1 MKLMSWRS
9 CVAAAAVALMSSIAS
24 AQTPPALWE
33 SLNRQGDQPRPQTE
47 ESLALHRQAL
57 ALAERESAADLAS
70 VQWLHAVWRSAAKI
84 GDLLAEF
91 GRHGEAL
98 AAFNRGLEAASRLEK
113 AEPDRAEWQRATAM
127 LLIGIGDS
135 LAALKRPQEALQ
147 AFREALAVSE
157 RLALARSSPPLTR
170 RSIMVAQGKI
180 GGVLWEQGDLAGA
193 LAVHQAASTIAKT
206 RALPED
212 DTSQDDLATA
222 DEAVGVTLT
231 GLGSFDDAL
240 EVLQES
246 LAIRERL
253 LAKGPDVSRVYAVSL
268 TRELIG
274 KAFLR
279 QGNLAKSLEAF
290 ETSLSLRQ
298 TAIAADPG
306 NPAWELAA
314 AGSYGH
320 VGTVLARLGRRDQAR
335 ASLQRGRALSVRL
348 GDDPTWFELELSR
361 LE

>member
-1 MKLMSWRS
+1 MKLMSWRPYA
-9 CVAAAAVALMSSIAS
+9 AAAAVALMSCIAW
-24 AQTPPALWE
+24 AQGPPALWE
-33 SLNRQGDQPRPQTE
+33 SLDRQGDQPRPQHE

-57 ALAERESAADLAS
+57 ALAEHESSADFAS
-70 VQWLHAVWRSAAKI
+70 VQWLHAVWRSSAKI
-84 GDLLAEF
+84 GDLLAEL

-98 AAFNRGLEAASRLEK
+98 AAFNRGLEAASRLAK
-113 AEPDRAEWQRATAM
+113 AEPDRAEWQRAIAM
-127 LLIGIGDS
+127 LLLGIGDS
-135 LAALKRPQEALQ
+135 LVVLKRPQEALQ

-157 RLALARSSPPLTR
+157 KLALARSSPPLTR

-180 GGVLWEQGDLAGA
+180 GGVLWEQGDFAGA
-193 LAVHQAASTIAKT
+193 LAVYQAARAIAKT

-231 GLGSFDDAL
+231 GLGSFDDAR

-253 LAKGPDVSRVYAVSL
+253 WARKSDAARVYALSV

-290 ETSLSLRQ
+290 ETSLGLRQ
-298 TAIAADPG
+298 SAIAADPA
-306 NPAWELAA
+306 NPAWQLSAA
-314 AGSYGH
+314 SSFGQ
-320 VGTVLARLGRRDQAR
+320 VGTVLALLGRRDQAR
-335 ASLQRGRALSVRL
+335 ASLQKGRAISVRL
-348 GDDPTWFELELSR
+348 GDDTAWFDSELSR

>member
-1 MKLMSWRS
+1 M
-9 CVAAAAVALMSSIAS
+9 
-24 AQTPPALWE
+24 
-33 SLNRQGDQPRPQTE
+33 
-47 ESLALHRQAL
+47 
-57 ALAERESAADLAS
+57 LAERESDADLGS
-70 VQWLHAVWRSAAKI
+70 VQWLHAVWRSSAKI
-84 GDLLAEF
+84 GDLLAEL

-113 AEPDRAEWQRATAM
+113 AEPDRAEWQRAVAM
-127 LLIGIGDS
+127 LLVGIGDS

-157 RLALARSSPPLTR
+157 KLALARSSPPLTR

-193 LAVHQAASTIAKT
+193 LAVYQAARAIART
-206 RALPED
+206 RLLPED

-240 EVLQES
+240 QALEES
-246 LAIRERL
+246 LAIRQRL
-253 LAKGPDVSRVYAVSL
+253 LAKKADLSRVYALSS

-274 KAFLR
+274 KTFLR
-279 QGNLAKSLEAF
+279 QGNPARSLEAF
-290 ETSLSLRQ
+290 ESSLSLRQ
-298 TAIAADPG
+298 SAIAADPG

-314 AGSYGH
+314 ASSYGH
-320 VGTVLARLGRRDQAR
+320 IGTVLALLGRRDQAR
-335 ASLQRGRALSVRL
+335 ASLQKGRAISVRP
-348 GDDPTWFELELSR
+348 GDDPSWFDSELSR